1 VRDYQQTIVA
11 SAGHQVVRLTERDND
26 NVLRLKATAFEI
38 QSQARQTGSPDTY
51 ESSTLRISE
60 LVKAQEGIRT

>member
-1 VRDYQQTIVA
+1 MCEIISKKLSQALSI
-11 SAGHQVVRLTERDND
+11 RLTERDND

-38 QSQARQTGSPDTY
+38 QSPARQTGSPDTY

-60 LVKAQEGIRT
+60 LVKAQEGI